1 MSVQLQGKRI
11 VVTGGGSGMGAA
23 TVRAYAAEGARVA
36 VLDVDEESVG
46 KVIAEVRSSGHA
58 EPLYYRTDISKR
70 SEVDAAFNGA
80 AAEFG
85 GIDVLANVAGVQ
97 RGKPAEDF
105 TDADLDFLLDINL
118 RGTILTN
125 QAAHRHMRENRY
137 GVIINF
143 GSDAG
148 LGPIPGVAGY
158 AATKG
163 GVMAWTRTVAAE
175 WAKVGIRV
183 NSVVPAMHTPMT
195 ASGQRDRAEV
205 YASIPLGGLGD
216 VDTDFAPVMV
226 FLAGEGAR
234 FITGQIIACNGGL
247 GMVR

>member
-1 MSVQLQGKRI
+1 MQLQGKRI

-23 TVRAYAAEGARVA
+23 TVRAYAAEGAAVA
-36 VLDVDEESVG
+36 VLDVNDEAAE
-46 KVIAEVRSSGHA
+46 KVIAEVSANGDTAPRF
-58 EPLYYRTDISKR
+58 YRADIGR
-70 SEVDAAFNGA
+70 RDQVDAAFDA
-80 AAEFG
+80 AAGDLG

-97 RGKPAEDF
+97 RGKPAAEF
-105 TDADLDFLLDINL
+105 TDADLDFLIDINL

-125 QAAHRHMRENRY
+125 QAAYRHMNGNGY
-137 GVIINF
+137 GNILNF

-148 LGPIPGVAGY
+148 LGPIPGVAAY

-175 WAKVGIRV
+175 WAKAGVRV
-183 NSVVPAMHTPMT
+183 NSIVPAMLTPMT
-195 ASGQRDRAEV
+195 EAGQRDRADV

-216 VDTDFAPVMV
+216 VEADFAPVMV
-226 FLAGEGAR
+226 FMAGDGAR